1 MTMANIFNT
10 YRSTINLSSPKKM
23 PDNLVVVGQNALG
36 GEIDDDCSP
45 QTVISICRAN
55 RRKYSPS
62 VFLMQIDHPSPSFQV
77 LHCTISA
84 QLT

>member
-1 MTMANIFNT
+1 
-10 YRSTINLSSPKKM
+10 M

-36 GEIDDDCSP
+36 GEIDDDYSP
-45 QTVISICRAN
+45 QIYISICRAN
-55 RRKYSPS
+55 RRKYSLS
-62 VFLMQIDHPSPSFQV
+62 VFSLQIDHQPPSLQV